1 MPPYS
6 NWHIEWVL
14 TDNTKLFRQEKDKR
28 EKKIELIQE
37 KGIMTIKAWRSELQ

>member
-1 MPPYS
+1 MPSYS

-14 TDNTKLFRQEKDKR
+14 TGNTKQFRQEKDKR

-37 KGIMTIKAWRSELQ
+37 QGTVTIKGLEI

>member
-1 MPPYS
+1 M
-6 NWHIEWVL
+6 

-37 KGIMTIKAWRSELQ
+37 QGIVTIKGLEISTATAG